1 MNPHPTLTIQ
11 SAGAGRRT
19 PALPSGSRHGSDKTR
34 DPDIERMLTAHV
46 HCGEE
51 MALIVADHP
60 RETDTDAPRRCRAG
74 ASQRSANLQMLLRLF
89 VRPGKGMTAF
99 RRQTLRLRTWRCG
112 ER

>member
-11 SAGAGRRT
+11 GADAGVADPGT
-19 PALPSGSRHGSDKTR
+19 PSGSMHGSDKTP

-60 RETDTDAPRRCRAG
+60 RDTDTDAPAVAGQARRNGPR
-74 ASQRSANLQMLLRLF
+74 
-89 VRPGKGMTAF
+89 VY
-99 RRQTLRLRTWRCG
+99 RCFCG
-112 ER
+112 FSFDQARE